1 MSAAR
6 PPEGARTAGHQ
17 AEGTPVSD
25 AVLME
30 RHAGWV
36 ELTLNRPARR
46 NALDVSMAE
55 GLVQAIASI
64 AQDQTIQAVVLRGA
78 DGAFCSGL
86 DLKALNALPGARQQ
100 FSVLWERVHLGLLQS
115 NKVWICALEKHAIN
129 GAAALA
135 IAADWLV
142 CGQSAFLQIAE
153 IQLGMAAPRNAAWL
167 ALRHS
172 EAVAARLCLLG
183 DRVPATEL
191 LRLGIAT
198 EVVADAEVL
207 ARCRQL
213 AQTISGYPAS
223 GVTAVKSGL
232 RAASTGRPAGA
243 AFDAPRESAAEHPQ
257 QAATSN
263 PSETP
268 HDRS

>member
-1 MSAAR
+1 M
-6 PPEGARTAGHQ
+6 
-17 AEGTPVSD
+17 SD
-25 AVLME
+25 AILIE

-36 ELTLNRPARR
+36 EVTLNRPARR
-46 NALDVSMAE
+46 NALDVAMAE
-55 GLVQAIASI
+55 GLAHAIEAIAG
-64 AQDQTIQAVVLRGA
+64 DQTILAVVLRGA
-78 DGAFCSGL
+78 DGAFSSGL

-100 FSVLWERVHLGLLQS
+100 FSELWERVHLGLLKS
-115 NKVWICALEKHAIN
+115 NKIWICALEKHAIN
-129 GAAALA
+129 GAASLA

-142 CGQSAFLQIAE
+142 CGEGAFLQIAE

-183 DRVPATEL
+183 DRVSATEL

-198 EVVADAEVL
+198 EVVHDAEVV
-207 ARCRQL
+207 ARCRHL

-232 RAASTGRPAGA
+232 RAATTRRPAGA
-243 AFDAPRESAAEHPQ
+243 ALDAGRESVADHPVK
-257 QAATSN
+257 ADTPN
-263 PSETP
+263 PSEAI